1 MIIQTLE
8 LKISESVRVLVL
20 SDIHLMLPA
29 TPELD
34 LIEKSL
40 VARIVDLSKSK
51 DAILVLNGDIFEL
64 WEQTDQT
71 IADIIAGFE
80 ALDVAIKNFSGGRG
94 HRLLYCVGNHD
105 ELLAT
110 SANDRAVLLKQWGA
124 EIASSIELRQGRRL
138 IRIEHGHEHDHYNKT
153 SPTGVSYGKRLVQ
166 HTLPM
171 LQLYAPTLFKGI
183 GDVVGREL
191 LPSYVLSNLVY
202 GLVVPLL
209 VPLVLGL
216 SMAAA
221 LYERDPRYLFSALAV
236 LVAAWLATLLFDR
249 VLRLLAARVF
259 GGGARFMDSIFEY
272 QKRNRYDVL
281 ILGHTHRGA
290 VVKRGKYYYANSGC
304 NDIIA
309 IPKNGWLGLVKFNR
323 FVQMS
328 DIRLNNKQ
336 KEFVKY
342 HEDIITLLK

>member
-1 MIIQTLE
+1 M
-8 LKISESVRVLVL
+8 
-20 SDIHLMLPA
+20 
-29 TPELD
+29 
-34 LIEKSL
+34 
-40 VARIVDLSKSK
+40 
-51 DAILVLNGDIFEL
+51 
-64 WEQTDQT
+64 
-71 IADIIAGFE
+71 
-80 ALDVAIKNFSGGRG
+80 
-94 HRLLYCVGNHD
+94 
-105 ELLAT
+105 
-110 SANDRAVLLKQWGA
+110 
-124 EIASSIELRQGRRL
+124 
-138 IRIEHGHEHDHYNKT
+138 
-153 SPTGVSYGKRLVQ
+153 
-166 HTLPM
+166 
-171 LQLYAPTLFKGI
+171 
-183 GDVVGREL
+183 
-191 LPSYVLSNLVY
+191 SNLVY

-216 SMAAA
+216 SMVAA

-290 VVKRGKYYYANSGC
+290 VVKRGRYYYANSGC